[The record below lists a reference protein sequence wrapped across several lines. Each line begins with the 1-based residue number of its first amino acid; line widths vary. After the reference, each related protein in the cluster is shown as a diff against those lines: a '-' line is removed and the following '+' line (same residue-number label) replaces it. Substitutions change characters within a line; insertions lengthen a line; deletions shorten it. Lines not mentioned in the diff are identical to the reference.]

1 MDALI
6 GAGVLGLTAL
16 LFWRIL
22 PRNGKVHPLVGTPWE
37 PYVALLFV
45 GEALLSIIFIGEY
58 IYVAAGIVTLI
69 AYLLMIANQVLVM
82 R

>member
-45 GEALLSIIFIGEY
+45 GGFG
-58 IYVAAGIVTLI
+58 AG
-69 AYLLMIANQVLVM
+69 AGMLVVWAVSYFA
-82 R
+82 